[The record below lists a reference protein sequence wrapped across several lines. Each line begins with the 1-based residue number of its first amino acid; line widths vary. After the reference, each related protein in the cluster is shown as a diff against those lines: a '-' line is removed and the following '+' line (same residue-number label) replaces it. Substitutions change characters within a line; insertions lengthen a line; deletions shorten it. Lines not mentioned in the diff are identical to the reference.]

1 MVPCYNEEEVLPLFY
16 QEITRVAG
24 EMPDY
29 AFEFVFVDDGSKD
42 GTMKV
47 VKEMAA
53 QDERVKYISFSRN
66 FGKEAAM
73 YAGFSK
79 AAGDYVTL
87 MDADLQDPPALLP
100 EMVKAI
106 EEEGYDSVA
115 TRRVTRKGEPPI
127 RSFFARRFY
136 ALMRR
141 ISKTEIVDGARDY
154 RLMTRQFVNS
164 LLELGEYN
172 RFSKGL
178 YGWVGYKTKWL
189 EYENVERAA
198 GETVAR
204 LVQPLDSTYDT
215 GYDVETTVESIPL
228 ENIVS
233 TRANLDNVQFRVV
246 AYRTDASS
254 ADHYA
259 GTAVYKTNGSG
270 VAAIVA
276 KTATPV
282 NSAGQWILGPG
293 TYTFVCYSY
302 GLNSAPA
309 MLSGNWSATVSH
321 NQDFMLCRKEGVV
334 VAPDDRGE
342 FTLGGISFTRQC
354 ALLQLAV
361 TANDFTNN
369 TVQQCAATV
378 SNLNSNSITWNA
390 GQTALSTGGTGG
402 AVNFSWSILNAVTV
416 SSNVYKVLPQNS
428 RTLTIKLTTLRIG
441 NIQYNN
447 RVTVNAS
454 GRQFAAGGNY
464 KITVKITGNGITVG
478 GATWA
483 KGNVYKSGNNFY
495 FESSQSGYHSGT
507 QGGSFFGWNTTS
519 SDNNTYGGSSFSS
532 NNDPCDK
539 VAPQHTWCTPTANQL
554 QNLGNSGYRSGYLN
568 SKRGGFFGGDKVFL
582 PAIGNRGKNN
592 VNYWPET
599 GYYRSSTGASGQRC
613 YYLEFNQSYAVK
625 NNYYWYWDGFPI
637 RCVKR

>member
-1 MVPCYNEEEVLPLFY
+1 MIQLKDKLKVNGGTRRYMEMIGLSLAFSLFAVSCTQDSDTFYPSSPEEEHPSVDESRMIPIQLSVDGVDQFY
-16 QEITRVAG
+16 GGA
-24 EMPDY
+24 
-29 AFEFVFVDDGSKD
+29 
-42 GTMKV
+42 
-47 VKEMAA
+47 
-53 QDERVKYISFSRN
+53 
-66 FGKEAAM
+66 
-73 YAGFSK
+73 
-79 AAGDYVTL
+79 
-87 MDADLQDPPALLP
+87 
-100 EMVKAI
+100 
-106 EEEGYDSVA
+106 
-115 TRRVTRKGEPPI
+115 VTR
-127 RSFFARRFY
+127 S
-136 ALMRR
+136 
-141 ISKTEIVDGARDY
+141 
-154 RLMTRQFVNS
+154 
-164 LLELGEYN
+164 
-172 RFSKGL
+172 
-178 YGWVGYKTKWL
+178 
-189 EYENVERAA
+189 

-233 TRANLDNVQFRVV
+233 TRANLGNVQFRVV

-302 GLNSAPA
+302 GLNSAPT

-483 KGNVYKSGNNFY
+483 KGNVYKSGSNFY

-519 SDNNTYGGSSFSS
+519 STNNTYGGSSFSYD
-532 NNDPCDK
+532 NDPCDK

-554 QNLGNSGYRSGYLN
+554 QNLGNSGYRSGYLDG
-568 SKRGGFFGGDKVFL
+568 KRGGYFSGNKVFL

-599 GYYRSSTGASGQRC
+599 GYYRSSTGASGKRC